1 LRSALHLD
9 LFEQPGRKS
18 VSSTRVADFRLT
30 RDFAERYAPP
40 DA

>member
-18 VSSTRVADFRLT
+18 VSSARVTDFRLT
-30 RDFAERYAPP
+30 RDFPEGYAPS